1 MKMELAC
8 SVVGPKSVQ
17 LSIERRDRM
26 DEDRR
31 GGRHTFERVGLCGD
45 QSVLRRGR
53 WATLI
58 FKVVGCA
65 HVAGITVRNETISVL
80 LVSLS
85 HAVPPGPGRLG
96 NRFRGGRECAV
107 ERRSGGVGYAEDGMN
122 FGTVPSVTVSIFDIL
137 LGSAET
143 LSERR
148 VLETGHGGRE
158 WMGMGR
164 VRGRVAYVVAVIG
177 QEKTRDQATRRVVP
191 VEVVS
196 PPNWP

>member
-1 MKMELAC
+1 
-8 SVVGPKSVQ
+8 
-17 LSIERRDRM
+17 
-26 DEDRR
+26 
-31 GGRHTFERVGLCGD
+31 
-45 QSVLRRGR
+45 
-53 WATLI
+53 
-58 FKVVGCA
+58 
-65 HVAGITVRNETISVL
+65 
-80 LVSLS
+80 
-85 HAVPPGPGRLG
+85 
-96 NRFRGGRECAV
+96 
-107 ERRSGGVGYAEDGMN
+107 MN
-122 FGTVPSVTVSIFDIL
+122 FGTVPSVTVGIFDIL

-143 LSERR
+143 LSKRR